1 MSVCVILTTFPC
13 SGKPK
18 YFRLFLKSNDQ
29 IQEGVIDFSC
39 IETIMMMYP
48 TILWLDMM
56 RKDLTYIKSKVFD
69 KYDMST
75 QYPELVVKTG
85 RRKKRNEKVDIATVF
100 PSWADLVGDDPVLS
114 SGIQQYITNDCTPS
128 KKQLLPMEDLMSKRQ
143 NNSTAPQPISR
154 SRRKKSNLDD
164 LVEDLK
170 HDLKLYHETVPANNK
185 QYTSTRR
192 ALVGQLFVLVDC
204 EVQEYR
210 SNQKNSL
217 HHYAIVWRLTAYFF
231 AIFHLLGRYS
241 KRRFENMVSFID
253 WMYGAIVDTNDVSN
267 SYLERSWKELN
278 TAINEH
284 VPPKLINGIKKKNT
298 QTGQKIDTPQ
308 QVFNSLKEF
317 NLSWATPN
325 VHIPFIN
332 YVQRQVA
339 KKRVDIGH
347 NLYPW
352 PPTGDEPTE
361 SNDDDDVANVHD
373 DAEQDNVG
381 DELTESNDNVEDDH
395 DDAEQNNSDNENDS
409 ERIPVE
415 RI

>member
-1 MSVCVILTTFPC
+1 
-13 SGKPK
+13 
-18 YFRLFLKSNDQ
+18 
-29 IQEGVIDFSC
+29 
-39 IETIMMMYP
+39 
-48 TILWLDMM
+48 
-56 RKDLTYIKSKVFD
+56 
-69 KYDMST
+69 
-75 QYPELVVKTG
+75 
-85 RRKKRNEKVDIATVF
+85 
-100 PSWADLVGDDPVLS
+100 
-114 SGIQQYITNDCTPS
+114 
-128 KKQLLPMEDLMSKRQ
+128 
-143 NNSTAPQPISR
+143 
-154 SRRKKSNLDD
+154 
-164 LVEDLK
+164 
-170 HDLKLYHETVPANNK
+170 
-185 QYTSTRR
+185 
-192 ALVGQLFVLVDC
+192 
-204 EVQEYR
+204 
-210 SNQKNSL
+210 
-217 HHYAIVWRLTAYFF
+217 
-231 AIFHLLGRYS
+231 
-241 KRRFENMVSFID
+241 
-253 WMYGAIVDTNDVSN
+253 
-267 SYLERSWKELN
+267 
-278 TAINEH
+278 
-284 VPPKLINGIKKKNT
+284 LINGIKKKNT

>member
-1 MSVCVILTTFPC
+1 MSVCVVILTTFPC
-13 SGKPK
+13 SGKSK

-29 IQEGVIDFSC
+29 IQEGEIDFSC
-39 IETIMMMYP
+39 IETITMMYP
-48 TILWLDMM
+48 TILWFDMM

-69 KYDMST
+69 KYDLAT

-85 RRKKRNEKVDIATVF
+85 LRKKRNEKADIATVF

-114 SGIQQYITNDCTPS
+114 SGILRYVTSDCTPS
-128 KKQLLPMEDLMSKRQ
+128 KKQLLPKEDLMSKRK

-154 SRRKKSNLDD
+154 SRTKKSTLDD

-185 QYTSTRR
+185 EYTSIRR
-192 ALVGQLFVLVDC
+192 ALVGQLFVLVDW

-217 HHYAIVWRLTAYFF
+217 YHYAIVWRLTAYFF
-231 AIFHLLGRYS
+231 AIFHLVGRYS

-253 WMYGAIVDTNDVSN
+253 WMYDAIVDTHDVRN
-267 SYLERSWKELN
+267 SYLVRSWKELN
-278 TAINEH
+278 TAIIDH
-284 VPPKLINGIKKKNT
+284 VPPKLINGIKKKKT
-298 QTGQKIDTPQ
+298 ETGAKIDTPQ

-325 VHIPFIN
+325 VHIPFVN
-332 YVQRQVA
+332 YVQKQVT

-347 NLYPW
+347 NLYVW
-352 PPTGDEPTE
+352 PPSEDEPTE
-361 SNDDDDVANVHD
+361 SNDNVDVV
-373 DAEQDNVG
+373 DNVG
-381 DELTESNDNVEDDH
+381 DEPTEINDDVDVEDDH
-395 DDAEQNNSDNENDS
+395 DDAELNNSDNENDS
-409 ERIPVE
+409 ERIPME
-415 RI
+415 GI